1 MSLRIYGNRQLKTL
15 PGQATRPTPARV
27 REAVFNIWQGAIEG
41 CHWLDLCTG
50 SGAMGAEALCRGA
63 AQVVGIEQSSRAC
76 AVIQQN
82 WQQVAHSDQRF
93 QVMRGDVLKRLPS
106 LSGQT
111 FDRIYFDPP
120 YASGLYEPVFRLI
133 VEHQLLAPDGAIAA
147 EHSPEHYSEIAMQ
160 QLLSTIPPLYLS
172 QYKSY
177 GNTAIAFI
185 AVATFDGAEGE
196 SGNFPSIRA

>member
-27 REAVFNIWQGAIEG
+27 REALFNIWQGAIDG
-41 CHWLDLCTG
+41 CRWLDLCTG

-63 AQVVGIEQSSRAC
+63 AQVTGIEQSNRAC

-82 WQQVAHSDQRF
+82 WQQVAQEPQQF
-93 QVMRGDVLKRLPS
+93 QIIRGDVVKRLPS
-106 LSGQT
+106 LAGQT

-120 YASGLYEPVFRLI
+120 YASGLYESVFCLI
-133 VEHQLLAPDGAIAA
+133 AQHHLLAPDGEIAA
-147 EHSPEHYSEIAMQ
+147 EHSPEHYSEATMQ
-160 QLLSTIPPLYLS
+160 QLVATIPHLHMTR
-172 QYKSY
+172 YKSY

-185 AVATFDGAEGE
+185 GKTED
-196 SGNFPSIRA
+196 